1 MFTAGD
7 IARLCNV
14 SHVIYLSGQPWTGV
28 DFRASDGRK
37 VLGGCIQKYN
47 TKVAFGWKVWG
58 QGDSVPVP
66 GGPRR
71 SQVPGVSPWVVVI
84 PPWVVASQRDSAGSA
99 WWHGPEPF
107 WFSGFGHSL
116 PEKFHSASGS
126 WDVGWMAWAMSR
138 KKHQCSILWLCA
150 FIDSTND
157 VAYCS
162 KWIVLRLY
170 NFNHYLVEQRL
181 LEGLEDMRIASC
193 DRPPIPCA
201 SHCSIAVPV
210 TSSAKLW
217 TVLVSPVPDPSS
229 GFPLSA
235 IKQYLSLD
243 DQHDHNIRL
252 IKSCLAILATTT
264 SINEFSSRSY
274 LW

>member
-1 MFTAGD
+1 
-7 IARLCNV
+7 
-14 SHVIYLSGQPWTGV
+14 
-28 DFRASDGRK
+28 
-37 VLGGCIQKYN
+37 
-47 TKVAFGWKVWG
+47 
-58 QGDSVPVP
+58 
-66 GGPRR
+66 
-71 SQVPGVSPWVVVI
+71 
-84 PPWVVASQRDSAGSA
+84 
-99 WWHGPEPF
+99 
-107 WFSGFGHSL
+107 
-116 PEKFHSASGS
+116 
-126 WDVGWMAWAMSR
+126 MSR
-138 KKHQCSILWLCA
+138 KKHQCSSLWLCA

-274 LW
+274 L